1 MQAKDINE
9 LMQLQSEFLRN
20 QFGTATEQFK
30 VMTKPGLIERN
41 ELDVGIPTDDGP
53 VAAYPA
59 FTRAQAAEWGGEK
72 AGTVIALKMEE
83 PSIQSSV
90 ILPG

>member
-1 MQAKDINE
+1 MTGRLPPMRLSPAAQA
-9 LMQLQSEFLRN
+9 
-20 QFGTATEQFK
+20 
-30 VMTKPGLIERN
+30 
-41 ELDVGIPTDDGP
+41 
-53 VAAYPA
+53 
-59 FTRAQAAEWGGEK
+59 AAEWGEEK